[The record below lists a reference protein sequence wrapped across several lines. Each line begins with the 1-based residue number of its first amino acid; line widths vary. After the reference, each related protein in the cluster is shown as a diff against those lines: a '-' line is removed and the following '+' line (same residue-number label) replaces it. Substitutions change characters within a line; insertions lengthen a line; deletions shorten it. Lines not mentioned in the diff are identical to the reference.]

1 MSDMKE
7 KRADITE
14 YCAST
19 KGFTLIEL
27 IVALAVMSVLVSTCY
42 SLFFA
47 GQRTYKTIYDNS
59 QQQHEA
65 RIAMSYL
72 NVKIRQNDYITPS
85 GDHSVSVVT
94 DPVSGGKYL
103 QVIGTPTDYIYNDGS
118 GSLRVTQD
126 STKIFDSGET
136 LIAEG
141 LDSISITSPDASI
154 IDIEIVYGG
163 GNELTE
169 TIVLRTDAG

>member
-1 MSDMKE
+1 MRI
-7 KRADITE
+7 KRAAITE
-14 YCAST
+14 YCESK

-27 IVALAVMSVLVSTCY
+27 IVALAVMSVLVTACY

-47 GQRTYKTIYDNS
+47 GQRTYATIYDNS

-72 NVKIRQNDYITPS
+72 NVKIRQNDSIIPS

-94 DPVSGGKYL
+94 VSGKNYL
-103 QVIGTPTDYIYNDGS
+103 QVIGSLTEYIYYDGA
-118 GSLRVTQD
+118 GALRVTQD
-126 STKIFDSGET
+126 STKIFDAGET
-136 LIAEG
+136 MIAEG
-141 LDSISITSPDASI
+141 LDNVNINSPDTST
-154 IDIEIVYGG
+154 IDIEILYGG

-169 TIVLRTDAG
+169 TIVLRTDAN